1 MNTRWLALAIVAGML
16 GCGPAEIPTAAPSAS
31 PTAAAANKSITL
43 AAGTTIQDSG
53 LFDVLIPRCLAETGI
68 EIKAVPVGTGQALE
82 IAKRG
87 DADALLTHSP
97 AAEKEF
103 LEAGWAESREEVFWN
118 DFLIA
123 GPKDDL
129 AGVAQA
135 KDALGAFGKIHAAQ
149 APFVSR
155 GDDSGNHKLE
165 LKLWKEAELENSG
178 GWYLSVG
185 AGMAQ
190 ALRVANEKR
199 AYVLVDRGTWLAMR
213 KETDLVVHHEGD
225 PKLVNQH
232 AVLVVSPAKHP
243 QIRVADAREFANWL
257 RLPATKEFIA
267 AFGKDKYG
275 EALFKIGSA
284 TPQ

>member
-232 AVLVVSPAKHP
+232 AVLVV
-243 QIRVADAREFANWL
+243 L
-257 RLPATKEFIA
+257 RTLESLP
-267 AFGKDKYG
+267 
-275 EALFKIGSA
+275 IG
-284 TPQ
+284 

>member
-1 MNTRWLALAIVAGML
+1 MNAPHWLALTIVTAIV
-16 GCGPAEIPTAAPSAS
+16 GCGTAKS
-31 PTAAAANKSITL
+31 PTSAPAAASAGKSITL
-43 AAGTTIQDSG
+43 AAGTTLQDCG
-53 LFDVLIPRCLAETGI
+53 LFDVLIPRCRAETGI
-68 EIKAVPVGTGQALE
+68 EVKAIAVGTGQALE
-82 IAKRG
+82 IARRG

-103 LEAGWAESREEVFWN
+103 LDAGWAESREEVFWN

-123 GPKDDL
+123 GPKDDPS
-129 AGVAQA
+129 GVGQA

-149 APFVSR
+149 VPFVSR

-165 LKLWKEAELENSG
+165 LKLWKEADLETSG
-178 GWYLSVG
+178 DWYLSVG

-213 KETDLVVHHEGD
+213 KEIDLVVVHEGD
-225 PKLVNQH
+225 PKLVNQY
-232 AVLVVSPAKHP
+232 AVLVVNPAKHAHL
-243 QIRVADAREFANWL
+243 RLADAREFANWL
-257 RLPATKEFIA
+257 RLPATTEFIA
-267 AFGKDKYG
+267 SFGKDQYG

-284 TPQ
+284 SAR